1 MTCPSD
7 QKLSFH
13 FQKRFVFS
21 ATLLRDNQK
30 FRREEMESFSPDGRT
45 LFQSNNVVSFLLS
58 NSIGFLLVGL
68 AKWKVL
74 SYKSESEAER

>member
-21 ATLLRDNQK
+21 ATLLRDNQN
-30 FRREEMESFSPDGRT
+30 FRREEMET

-58 NSIGFLLVGL
+58 NSIGFLPVGL